1 MHDQACF
8 VAWPNQPEI
17 PSGPASVIRP
27 IGRGDPSLLYGSS
40 SVTPTGAALVYALL
54 RQIVRPF
61 GAVTRDAG
69 HQPNH
74 RARSLGSGDAS
85 LATAKE
91 APRSFV
97 LL

>member
-8 VAWPNQPEI
+8 VAWRNQPEI

-40 SVTPTGAALVYALL
+40 SVTPTGAALVYAIL

-61 GAVTRDAG
+61 RAVTRRAG
-69 HQPNH
+69 DQSNQ
-74 RARSLGSGDAS
+74 RARSLGSRDGS
-85 LATAKE
+85 LAKLKK
-91 APRSFV
+91 PLGGLSF
-97 LL
+97 